1 MMDNIH
7 HRIQEHSPPQSEN
20 HSGLVRH
27 TLDLLTDRS
36 GDLNLDA
43 KTDQM
48 RMGRE
53 NVLGE
58 EQETFGCQSFSL
70 SAGLTPQ
77 TIISTAWLG
86 TEWYR

>member
-1 MMDNIH
+1 MDNIH
-7 HRIQEHSPPQSEN
+7 HGIQEHSPPQTEN
-20 HSGLVRH
+20 HSGQVLH
-27 TLDLLTDRS
+27 TLDLLKDRS
-36 GDLNLDA
+36 GDLNLCA

-48 RMGRE
+48 RMRRE

-70 SAGLTPQ
+70 SAGLTRQ
-77 TIISTAWLG
+77 TIISTAWPG